1 MADSEKTEKSGK
13 WRKFWN
19 CYQQELFAV
28 FLVFCVIALL
38 DDRDI
43 TDYLELLWKRPVS
56 GIGLLVLLFLL
67 AGRQHNVSR
76 LIRQLRQEKDKPE

>member
-1 MADSEKTEKSGK
+1 MVDSEKTEKSGK

-56 GIGLLVLLFLL
+56 GIDCWYCCFCLPAVC
-67 AGRQHNVSR
+67 
-76 LIRQLRQEKDKPE
+76 IW

>member
-56 GIGLLVLLFLL
+56 GIGLLVLLFFACRRCASGEKADTAAA
-67 AGRQHNVSR
+67 AG
-76 LIRQLRQEKDKPE
+76 KG

>member
-38 DDRDI
+38 DDRAGAK
-43 TDYLELLWKRPVS
+43 TA
-56 GIGLLVLLFLL
+56 LLVPIMIF
-67 AGRQHNVSR
+67 ASPDAM
-76 LIRQLRQEKDKPE
+76 LR

>member
-28 FLVFCVIALL
+28 FLVF
-38 DDRDI
+38 
-43 TDYLELLWKRPVS
+43 
-56 GIGLLVLLFLL
+56 LL
-67 AGRQHNVSR
+67 AGGVHLVRR

>member
-1 MADSEKTEKSGK
+1 MVDSEKTEKSGK

-43 TDYLELLWKRPVS
+43 TDYLELLWKTPGFRDRTAGTAVF
-56 GIGLLVLLFLL
+56 GLPAVC
-67 AGRQHNVSR
+67 
-76 LIRQLRQEKDKPE
+76 IW

>member
-1 MADSEKTEKSGK
+1 M
-13 WRKFWN
+13 
-19 CYQQELFAV
+19 

-43 TDYLELLWKRPVS
+43 TDYLELLWKRPFS

-67 AGRQHNVSR
+67 AGGVHLVRR